1 MNSSK
6 SRKTPFSLHIFV
18 NNFTDLTH
26 HKIYV
31 SLKGP
36 KHEIFENE
44 FFTQIRPEWLDDLGT
59 GEQNRNFA
67 CLSLYMKIFAANI
80 LLSV

>member
-1 MNSSK
+1 VCVELSNFVESFFLTYQKSNKPKTLMNSSK
-6 SRKTPFSLHIFV
+6 SRKTPFSLHIFI

-36 KHEIFENE
+36 KHEIFGSE
-44 FFTQIRPEWLDDLGT
+44 FFYT
-59 GEQNRNFA
+59 N
-67 CLSLYMKIFAANI
+67 
-80 LLSV
+80 